1 MKWTSSGEKRAV
13 MVTNAL
19 QACQGIGVGHIKWP
33 ELHTIGLPRL
43 ARRISAT
50 FRGYSMFAS
59 LSERLRGV
67 LDQVRGRGRLTEE
80 NIEDAVRDVRRALIE
95 ADVALPVIRDF
106 VAGVR
111 ERAVGAEVLR
121 SLTPGQAFIK
131 ILHEQLTT
139 TLGEGVA
146 ELNLRHQPPAVILLA
161 GLQGAGKTTTAAKLA
176 VFIRDRLGKR
186 AGLASTDTQRPA
198 AMLQL
203 ERLAA
208 SIDVPY
214 LGATP
219 GQGPLAIAD
228 QALKAARLAQLD
240 VLILDTA
247 GRSRLDSELL
257 DEVREMSQRT
267 DPIETLFVVDSMAG
281 QDAVNAAQAFAAVLP
296 LTGVILTKTD
306 GDARGGAALSVK
318 AVTGAPIKFLG
329 TGEAV
334 AELEPF
340 YPDRMAS
347 RILGMGDVL
356 GLVEEVQRKAD
367 HAAAA
372 QLAEKISTGKQFD
385 LNDLRAQ
392 LEQISGLGGV
402 ESMLG
407 KLPLPAGMSAEKLA
421 GQMDPRML
429 RRQIAIINSMTARE
443 RRRPGII
450 DGSRRKR
457 IAAGSGLPVQ
467 AVNQLLKQHTQMQ
480 KMMKKMGQGG
490 LRRMM
495 RGLPGFGR

>member
-1 MKWTSSGEKRAV
+1 
-13 MVTNAL
+13 
-19 QACQGIGVGHIKWP
+19 
-33 ELHTIGLPRL
+33 
-43 ARRISAT
+43 
-50 FRGYSMFAS
+50 MFAS

-80 NIEDAVRDVRRALIE
+80 NIDDAVRDVRRALIE

-106 VAGVR
+106 VARVR

-131 ILHEQLTT
+131 ILHEQLTA
-139 TLGEGVA
+139 TLGAGVA

-176 VFIRDRLGKR
+176 LFIRDRLGKR

-208 SIDVPY
+208 SIDIPY
-214 LGATP
+214 LSAAP
-219 GQGPLAIAD
+219 AQSPLAIAD

-240 VLILDTA
+240 VLILD
-247 GRSRLDSELL
+247 SELL
-257 DEVREMSQRT
+257 DEAREMSQRT
-267 DPIETLFVVDSMAG
+267 DPIEILFVIDSMAG

-318 AVTGAPIKFLG
+318 AVTGVPIKFMG

-334 AELEPF
+334 HELEPF
-340 YPDRMAS
+340 HPDRMAS

-372 QLAEKISTGKQFD
+372 QLAEKMSTGKQFD

-402 ESMLG
+402 ESMLD
-407 KLPLPAGMSAEKLA
+407 KLPLPPGMSAEKLA

-457 IAAGSGLPVQ
+457 IAAGSGLSVQ
-467 AVNQLLKQHTQMQ
+467 AVNQLMKQHAQMQ